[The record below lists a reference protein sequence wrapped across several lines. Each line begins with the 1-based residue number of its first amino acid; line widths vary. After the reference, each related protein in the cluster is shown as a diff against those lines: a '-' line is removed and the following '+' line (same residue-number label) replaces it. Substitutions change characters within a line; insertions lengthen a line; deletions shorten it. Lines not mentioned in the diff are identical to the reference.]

1 MRSMIFSLVVAMQ
14 ALTSAALGSQPASKE
29 SAAEKPAAPRDAAG
43 VAAAVIEP
51 LKPGTRID
59 PAALPEHVHLVFRSQ
74 PKLTSGAADK
84 VKPSIRKSVETY
96 TTLVVVRTEP
106 DPTAPGRFR
115 RSTYHTGIGKPGLA
129 GLGKPGDAKSGE
141 QGDVVITSDTAAAH
155 GVKLS
160 GFETKVFTAREQEL
174 ATVGTPGATPTS
186 AMYDFTMMFLR
197 DGKRVP
203 IVVRYMA
210 LVDPATGAVDTA
222 YWVLD
227 NPREGRKFFGDE
239 LRVLPRNHVMDWEMH
254 VDGSQLTFGLPSGDA
269 FTSTKLP
276 LGKAV
281 AVPAEFKTASA
292 AERYDAA
299 AAARLEKQVRA
310 VISGAK

>member
-1 MRSMIFSLVVAMQ
+1 MRSMIFALVVSLQ
-14 ALTSAALGSQPASKE
+14 TLTAAVLGSQPAAKE
-29 SAAEKPAAPRDAAG
+29 SAADKPPAPRDVAG

-59 PAALPEHVHLVFRSQ
+59 PAALPEHVHLVFRSR
-74 PKLTSGAADK
+74 PKLTSGPAEK
-84 VKPSIRKSVETY
+84 VKPSIRKTLETY
-96 TTLVVVRTEP
+96 TTLVVVHTEP
-106 DPTAPGRFR
+106 DPAAPGRFR
-115 RSTYHTGIGKPGLA
+115 RGTYHIGIGKPGDGTA
-129 GLGKPGDAKSGE
+129 GDNGDL
-141 QGDVVITSDTAAAH
+141 VITSDTAAAH

-174 ATVGTPGATPTS
+174 ATVGTPGASPTM
-186 AMYDFTMMFLR
+186 AMYDFSMMFLR

-210 LVDPATGAVDTA
+210 LVDPASGAVDTA

-227 NPREGRKFFGDE
+227 APPEGRKFFGDE

-254 VDGSQLTFGLPSGDA
+254 VDGSQLTFGLPNGDA

-276 LGKAV
+276 TGKALPI
-281 AVPAEFKTASA
+281 PADFKTASTA
-292 AERYDAA
+292 RSYDAA
-299 AAARLEKQVRA
+299 AAASLEKQVRA
-310 VISGAK
+310 IVGGAAK